1 MERFQR
7 KMSTQHGSAAA
18 QVRDTILAAAT
29 QRKSVQIE
37 EEKPNG
43 SLVHPVSQTWAMA
56 DISGQT
62 LSPLISPIQKMVLYE
77 AKDKMYLIGS
87 NNGQTSFRV
96 LHFDRSDHEL
106 LVVDDRVRY
115 SADEI
120 HRFVKKI
127 NPDGACEK
135 LSCFGLVGLVRF
147 LEGYYMVLITRR
159 KQVAAIGQHAV
170 YKIEETVMKY
180 LPAKAPSHP
189 DEPRYAKMFTN
200 VDLRSNFYFSYSYDL
215 THTLQFHLAP
225 LYPQVENVPV
235 WDVLAASDEPRSMAS
250 DLPRPRFKFSNG
262 TPPPFEHH
270 APVRNKVLAGRLRPN
285 DKFVWN
291 SYLLEPLKGSV
302 EPDWL
307 LYITHGFVGQANIS
321 FYGRP
326 LYLTLIARRSR
337 EYAGPRY
344 LKRGANFEGFVAN
357 EVETEQILYDS
368 SISSFEH
375 GLFSSYV
382 QMRGS
387 VPAHWSQEFVKYVP
401 KPQINVNI
409 FDPYYAVAG
418 MHFNQVLQR
427 YGSPVMILNL
437 VKKKE
442 KKKHESLLRDEMQL
456 ATDYLSQF
464 LPEANQLEHI
474 PFDMAR
480 QNKKKEGN
488 VMSKLAVIAQYTLK
502 RNGIF
507 LTAKCNP
514 RKDLKAIGGVTLKDG
529 RRHQTGV
536 TRVNCVDCLDRT
548 NTAQFALGR
557 CALGYQLYALGVIAE
572 PKVDFDTDCAQKLEE
587 LYENHGDI
595 IALQY
600 GGSQLVHRVKTYRKI
615 APITSQSRDIYMTL
629 SRYYNNNFS
638 DREKQDAMDVFLGI
652 YRCEDGARNLWDL
665 GTDYYLHNS
674 LPAGRVPCHRPP
686 YSMWYD
692 EEVLLSLPFA
702 LETTHKHRAVS
713 DVCLLPAHD
722 ERVDTFQDQYRSH
735 ELNVLEDVYSVNL
748 ETTKDPDPFAVR
760 IRGRPTEEHTSQN
773 PSLAGDS
780 TASTL
785 KNEKED
791 DDDKDDDDQDTDSD
805 DFDNFIAQRAD
816 AVLLSSQEH
825 REKVAQ
831 QQAAIV
837 RPEPFTFEKVFL
849 SMKETYGAEI
859 SHPSIRSTTVYQ
871 RYADM
876 DNFNDNFASS
886 FRGTDDSVYSV
897 KAPWVGTES
906 ARIYENYIGAPKTTI
921 GLAISE
927 KRSFYQTHVSMCQFY

>member
-1 MERFQR
+1 MVIILFMY
-7 KMSTQHGSAAA
+7 KSGSKKIIIKYFSAFIFCAFFY
-18 QVRDTILAAAT
+18 RCRYYMI
-29 QRKSVQIE
+29 
-37 EEKPNG
+37 
-43 SLVHPVSQTWAMA
+43 
-56 DISGQT
+56 
-62 LSPLISPIQKMVLYE
+62 LIS
-77 AKDKMYLIGS
+77 
-87 NNGQTSFRV
+87 
-96 LHFDRSDHEL
+96 
-106 LVVDDRVRY
+106 
-115 SADEI
+115 
-120 HRFVKKI
+120 
-127 NPDGACEK
+127 
-135 LSCFGLVGLVRF
+135 
-147 LEGYYMVLITRR
+147 RR
-159 KQVAAIGQHAV
+159 KQVAAIGQHAI

-180 LPAKAPSHP
+180 IPSKPPQHP
-189 DEPRYAKMFTN
+189 DEPRYVKMFTT

-225 LYPQVENVPV
+225 LCPEVEDLPV
-235 WDVLAASDEPRSMAS
+235 WDVLAAADEPRSVIS
-250 DLPRPRFKFSNG
+250 DLPRPRFGSQNG
-262 TPPPFEHH
+262 KQAHIEYPQSGHG
-270 APVRNKVLAGRLRPN
+270 RVLAGRLQPN
-285 DKFVWN
+285 EKFVWN
-291 SYLLEPLKGSV
+291 SYLLEPLKQAGA
-302 EPDWL
+302 ERDWL
-307 LYITHGFVGQANIS
+307 LLITHGFVGQANIA

-357 EVETEQILYDS
+357 EVETEQILHDS

-387 VPAHWSQEFVKYVP
+387 VPAHWSQEFIKYVP
-401 KPQINVNI
+401 KPQINIDI

-418 MHFNQVLQR
+418 MHFTQVFQR

-464 LPEANQLEHI
+464 LPQDNQLEHI

-480 QNKKKEGN
+480 QNKKKDGN
-488 VMSKLAVIAQYTLK
+488 VMTKLAVIAQYTLK

-507 LTAKCNP
+507 LTANCNP
-514 RKDLKAIGGVTLKDG
+514 RKDLKAIGGVTTKDG
-529 RRHQTGV
+529 RRLQTGV

-557 CALGYQLYALGVIAE
+557 CALGYQLYALRVIPE
-572 PKVDFDTDCAQKLEE
+572 PKVDFDTDCASKLEE

-615 APITSQSRDIYMTL
+615 SKITTQSRDIYMTL

-652 YRCEDGARNLWDL
+652 YRCEDGAKNLWDL
-665 GTDYYLHNS
+665 GSDYYLHNS
-674 LPAGRVPCHRPP
+674 VPAGRVPCHRPP
-686 YSMWYD
+686 YSMWCD

-702 LETTHKHRAVS
+702 LETTHKHRAVT
-713 DVCLLPAHD
+713 DICLLPSYD
-722 ERVDTFQDQYRSH
+722 ERVDAFQDQYRSH
-735 ELNVLEDVYSVNL
+735 ELNALEAVYSSTP
-748 ETTKDPDPFAVR
+748 EMTTKDPNPFAVSTP
-760 IRGRPTEEHTSQN
+760 GRPHEDNMPQN
-773 PSLAGDS
+773 PSLSGDS
-780 TASTL
+780 TASIS

-791 DDDKDDDDQDTDSD
+791 DDEKDDDDQDTDSD
-805 DFDNFIAQRAD
+805 DFDNFILQRTD
-816 AVLLSSQEH
+816 TIPVGSQEH
-825 REKVAQ
+825 RDRMTQ
-831 QQAAIV
+831 QQLAII
-837 RPEPFTFEKVFL
+837 RPEPFTFEKVFR

-876 DNFNDNFASS
+876 DSFNDNFSS
-886 FRGTDDSVYSV
+886 GFLDSEDSIY
-897 KAPWVGTES
+897 KIKEPWVSTES
-906 ARIYENYIGAPKTTI
+906 LRIYENYIGTA
-921 GLAISE
+921 E
-927 KRSFYQTHVSMCQFY
+927 KLFGSDERKLRFYQTHVSMAKFYWRGQEKRHINMIKCWIIYIIVIAYVYMMWCTWVSFRNELRTHKKGIKKTARNIF